1 MDDSF
6 DIAIEHEVDD
16 LPLWRDTDAY
26 ALVKGCLNRH
36 AVPEAQFA
44 RLIAAYRE
52 HAHKQRR
59 RGLNEDIDAILLA
72 ETD

>member
-6 DIAIEHEVDD
+6 DIATEHEVDD
-16 LPLWRDTDAY
+16 LPLWRDPEAH
-26 ALVKGCLNRH
+26 ALVNVCLQRH
-36 AVPEAQFA
+36 DVPEEQFV

-59 RGLNEDIDAILLA
+59 RGLNEDIDAILMA
-72 ETD
+72 EAD

>member
-1 MDDSF
+1 MSDSF

-16 LPLWRDTDAY
+16 LPLWPDPDAH
-26 ALVKGCLNRH
+26 ALVKDCLDRH
-36 AVPEAQFA
+36 AVPEEQFA

-59 RGLNEDIDAILLA
+59 RGLNEDIDAILMA
-72 ETD
+72 GVD

>member
-6 DIAIEHEVDD
+6 EIATEHEVDD
-16 LPLWRDTDAY
+16 LPLWRDADAY
-26 ALVKGCLNRH
+26 ALVKECLNKH
-36 AVPEAQFA
+36 AVPEEQFA

-59 RGLNEDIDAILLA
+59 RGLDQDIDLILLA